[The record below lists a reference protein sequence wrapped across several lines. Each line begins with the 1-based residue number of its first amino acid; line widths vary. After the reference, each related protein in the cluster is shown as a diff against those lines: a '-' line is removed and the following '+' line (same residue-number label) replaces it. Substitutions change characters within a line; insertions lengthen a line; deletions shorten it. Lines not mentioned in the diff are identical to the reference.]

1 MLEGFKGGQ
10 LSNFLTRD
18 EIEDIHS
25 TSVRILA
32 EVGLQC
38 QSDRIFKLFEDAGVE
53 VYMKENKKK
62 RLIKIPESLTKEAL
76 KNAPSSFPIH
86 ARNPEYNIKYEKD
99 KVHFTYGASASPYIM
114 DVENGKYRQPSK
126 EDFAAAVRLGDA
138 LQNFHAVGAVG
149 GAFDVHRKVQYE
161 HEWEVLFN
169 NTSKHISY
177 WTPSGY
183 AARKALDM
191 AESIVGGPDELRKN
205 PILSLGGETVSPL
218 IVPKELEGMLEFAL
232 AGLPVLSA
240 PIPFGGATAPI
251 TMAGN
256 YALCNAESL
265 FILIMVQL
273 VNRGGP
279 FMYFANSF
287 QLPFTAQ
294 AQYGPEMIAGGILI
308 SGQMAK
314 YYDLPSICIGP
325 LSLSKV
331 PDAQAGAEIMRG
343 VILPTMV
350 GINFIG
356 MSGHLSSG
364 NVASM
369 EAAVMCDEII
379 GHITALFADAEI
391 NEETLAFDVI
401 KEVGPGGNFMT
412 HKHTLKHIRRAFL
425 AKHRDYVFFDASS
438 ENKWI
443 KGEGQDAHLRIKS
456 KLKKILKEH
465 EPDSLPKQVQEKISE
480 IVREAENEKIKKN
493 RV

>member
-18 EIEDIHS
+18 EVEDIHS
-25 TSVRILA
+25 TSVKILA

-38 QSDRIFKLFEDAGVE
+38 RSDRILKIFEDAGAE
-53 VYMKENKKK
+53 VYMKESKTK

-76 KNAPSSFPIH
+76 KKAPSSYPIH
-86 ARNPEYNIKYEKD
+86 ARNPEYNIKYERD
-99 KVHFTYGASASPYIM
+99 KVHFTFGASATPYII
-114 DVENGKYRQPSK
+114 DIETGEYRQPTK
-126 EDFAAAVRLGDA
+126 EDFADAVRLGDA
-138 LQNFHAVGAVG
+138 LENFHAVGAIG

-161 HEWEVLFN
+161 HEWEILLN

-191 AESIVGGPDELRKN
+191 AETIVGGPDELKN
-205 PILSLGGETVSPL
+205 HPIISLGGETVSPL
-218 IVPKELEGMLEFAL
+218 IIPRELEGMLEFAM

-251 TMAGN
+251 TLAGN

-265 FILIMVQL
+265 FLLIMVQL
-273 VNRGGP
+273 VNPGGP

-294 AQYGPEMIAGGILI
+294 AQYGPEWIVGGILI

-314 YYDLPSICIGP
+314 YYNLPSCCIGP
-325 LSLSKV
+325 LCLSKV
-331 PDAQAGAEIMRG
+331 PDAQAGAELMRG
-343 VILPTMV
+343 VLLPAMV

-356 MSGHLSSG
+356 MAGHFSSG

-379 GHITALFADAEI
+379 GYVSALFEDAEI

-401 KEVGPGGNFMT
+401 KEIGPGGNFMT
-412 HKHTLKHIRRAFL
+412 HKHTLKHIRRTFL
-425 AKHRDYVFFDASS
+425 AKHKDYVFFDVSS
-438 ENKWI
+438 ESKWI
-443 KGEGQDAHLRIKS
+443 KGEGKDAHIRIKK
-456 KLKKILKEH
+456 KLKDLLKEH
-465 EPDSLPKQVQEKISE
+465 EPEPLPKHVQEKISE
-480 IVREAENEKIKKN
+480 IVREAESEKIKKK
-493 RV
+493 